1 MKRLVLKNWL
11 DKTLKVLVM
20 LSLML
25 IVCTIDNEW
34 TSEYLIFLVINIITF
49 VVSAKILI
57 KYSKNI

>member
-11 DKTLKVLVM
+11 DKILKVLVM

-34 TSEYLIFLVINIITF
+34 TSEYLIFLAINIITF

-57 KYSKNI
+57 KYSKDI

>member
-11 DKTLKVLVM
+11 DKTLKVLAM

-34 TSEYLIFLVINIITF
+34 TSEYLIFLAINIIAF